1 MAEPVRRKAVR
12 SDAVANRTRLLE
24 AAEEYLGRE
33 GIDAPL
39 RGVAQTA
46 GVGQATF
53 YRHFSSHAELVR
65 ELYDRIIERVEG
77 ALVRAQTKATSWEVL
92 ESFVREMVGMV
103 LLHPASLEVMRRQ
116 AQNDPTHHPGRR
128 MEAPME
134 QIVAGAIADGDLRPD
149 VLASD
154 LATIPH
160 LFHVLARYP
169 EPVRTVAVD
178 RQLQL
183 LFDGLRADGRPSHPL
198 PVEGM
203 PMHDFHAVLH
213 DLELRS
219 DPNTAASEDSE
230 DRS

>member
-1 MAEPVRRKAVR
+1 MVEPVRRKPVR

-46 GVGQATF
+46 GVGQATL
-53 YRHFSSHAELVR
+53 YRHFSSHAQLIR
-65 ELYDRIIERVEG
+65 ELYDRIIERVED
-77 ALVRAQTKATSWEVL
+77 AFVRAQLKATSWEVL
-92 ESFVREMVGMV
+92 ESFVRDMVNM
-103 LLHPASLEVMRRQ
+103 LLDHPASLEVMRRQ
-116 AQNDPTHHPGRR
+116 AVNDPTHHPGRR
-128 MEAPME
+128 MEEPME
-134 QIVAGAIADGDLRPD
+134 RMVAGAIADGDLRPD
-149 VLASD
+149 VHASD

-169 EPVRTVAVD
+169 EPLRSIAVE

-183 LFDGLRADGRPSHPL
+183 LFDGMRADGRPSHPL

-203 PMHDFHAVLH
+203 QMQEFHVVLH
-213 DLELRS
+213 DLELET
-219 DPNTAASEDSE
+219 DQGAAGDTEHP
-230 DRS
+230 

>member
-53 YRHFSSHAELVR
+53 YRHFSSHAELIR

-77 ALVRAQTKATSWEVL
+77 ALVRAQTKATPWEVL
-92 ESFVREMVGMV
+92 EAFVREMVSMV
-103 LLHPASLEVMRRQ
+103 VLHPASLEVMRRQ
-116 AQNDPTHHPGRR
+116 AINDPSHHPGRR
-128 MEAPME
+128 LEEPME
-134 QIVAGAIADGDLRPD
+134 RLVAGAIADGDLRPD

-154 LATIPH
+154 LAIIPH

-169 EPVRTVAVD
+169 EPVRAVAVD

-183 LFDGLRADGRPSHPL
+183 LFDGMRAEGRPSHAL

-203 PMHDFHAVLH
+203 QMQDFHVVLH
-213 DLELRS
+213 DLELQP
-219 DPNTAASEDSE
+219 DDGDAAHETP
-230 DRS
+230 